1 MPQTYSVELKQ
12 PERTT
17 EVAGQYGE
25 ACCEVAAEAGV
36 PCLNLWST
44 FQEVEVSEQAGVGV
58 GGRVFQSSLL
68 LLASVAHRPT
78 HAPTSPPPQHTHA
91 AAAACEQNWS
101 EELLSDGL
109 HLTPAGQA
117 KAYVDLQTLI
127 NENYPQLQ

>member
-1 MPQTYSVELKQ
+1 MSKRGLGWVGESFSRACFCSQASLTVP
-12 PERTT
+12 RTHPP
-17 EVAGQYGE
+17 A
-25 ACCEVAAEAGV
+25 
-36 PCLNLWST
+36 
-44 FQEVEVSEQAGVGV
+44 
-58 GGRVFQSSLL
+58 
-68 LLASVAHRPT
+68 
-78 HAPTSPPPQHTHA
+78 PPPNTHA